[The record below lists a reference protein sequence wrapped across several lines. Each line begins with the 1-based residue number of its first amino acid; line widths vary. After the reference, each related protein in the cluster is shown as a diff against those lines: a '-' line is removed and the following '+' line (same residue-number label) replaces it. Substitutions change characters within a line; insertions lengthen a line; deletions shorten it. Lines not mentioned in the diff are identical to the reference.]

1 MRKLFFAIAVAC
13 IGVFATSCD
22 KNEDGTPIIP
32 TISATIDS
40 QEWVG
45 IAPKGILTGGVLTI
59 ASTSLD
65 GKAVTI
71 TVNGDK
77 EGTYELNPLLL
88 KTQCGA
94 VYKPSLLNSE
104 EASLISSNGKVIIT
118 KFDTNK
124 KRVSGTFEF
133 NLTNSAAAIGQI
145 TKGTFSDVSYSTVQ

>member
-1 MRKLFFAIAVAC
+1 MRKLFFAIAVAFVG
-13 IGVFATSCD
+13 IFATSCD

-118 KFDTNK
+118 KFDTSK

-133 NLTNSAAAIGQI
+133 NLTNSAGAIGQI

>member
-13 IGVFATSCD
+13 VGVFATSCD
-22 KNEDGTPIIP
+22 KDDDGNIIIP
-32 TISATIDS
+32 TMSATIDN
-40 QEWVG
+40 QEWLG
-45 IAPKGILTGGVLTI
+45 IAPKGILTNGVLNITC
-59 ASTSLD
+59 TSLD
-65 GKAVTI
+65 GKLINI

-77 EGTYELNPLLL
+77 EGTYELIPLL
-88 KTQCGA
+88 KHQCEA
-94 VYKPSLLNSE
+94 VYKPIIGTGE
-104 EASLISSNGKVIIT
+104 ESSSLIGANGKVVIT